1 MKAPYMSPG
10 EKRTCTSP
18 PPVNPSFD
26 EGNAQFLQSGRY
38 SNVEL
43 EKEGVVSSCKNIC
56 SENSI

>member
-43 EKEGVVSSCKNIC
+43 EKGGGVVSS
-56 SENSI
+56 

>member
-43 EKEGVVSSCKNIC
+43 EKEGDLETKVF
-56 SENSI
+56 ELLWTAF